1 MTAATLI
8 VIAAYSTTPTVVVL
22 SMCIGVAFSGLLH
35 SGYEVN
41 ILDIAPS
48 LSGIVMGI
56 SNTFGTTTGFL
67 SPLLVGY
74 MTENKVSQVVLKI
87 IDSFQPHVAFH
98 RETSHLICTEYQV
111 AGLYEIAIL
120 VCNGLMV
127 LYLQRTCKP
136 EYWMKLI
143 FSRDAFLTI
152 PLRVAKSSLQE

>member
-48 LSGIVMGI
+48 LSGVVMGI

-74 MTENKVSQVVLKI
+74 MTENKVRQIRLKTI
-87 IDSFQPHVAFH
+87 NSFQPPVAFH
-98 RETSHLICTEYQV
+98 IETSYLICTENQMT
-111 AGLYEIAIL
+111 GHYEMQHQP
-120 VCNGLMV
+120 VVG
-127 LYLQRTCKP
+127 
-136 EYWMKLI
+136 
-143 FSRDAFLTI
+143 
-152 PLRVAKSSLQE
+152 